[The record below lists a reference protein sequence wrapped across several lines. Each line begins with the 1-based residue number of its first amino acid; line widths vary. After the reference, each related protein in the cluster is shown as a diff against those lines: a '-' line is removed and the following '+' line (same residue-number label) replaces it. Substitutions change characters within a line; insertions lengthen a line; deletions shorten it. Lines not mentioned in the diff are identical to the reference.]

1 MAELVIRRGLEEPDT
16 SDNFVP
22 HKPVRPEKSEGG
34 RPFKVVSD
42 YQPAGDQPTAIAQ
55 LVEGVNDGLTYQTLL
70 GGVLGIGLSL
80 AVGWGF
86 ETSGSSFTLVYSTLS
101 MVAAFVCS
109 TLIGVIFGFLP
120 ANNAAKLNPIDAL
133 ARE

>member
-1 MAELVIRRGLEEPDT
+1 MNTTMTPHTKQTFIGL
-16 SDNFVP
+16 F
-22 HKPVRPEKSEGG
+22 RL
-34 RPFKVVSD
+34 
-42 YQPAGDQPTAIAQ
+42 PAALAAALPA
-55 LVEGVNDGLTYQTLL
+55 VFLL

-80 AVGWGF
+80 LVGWGF
-86 ETSGSSFTLVYSTLS
+86 DKSGSSFTLVYSTLS
-101 MVAAFVCS
+101 MVAAFACS